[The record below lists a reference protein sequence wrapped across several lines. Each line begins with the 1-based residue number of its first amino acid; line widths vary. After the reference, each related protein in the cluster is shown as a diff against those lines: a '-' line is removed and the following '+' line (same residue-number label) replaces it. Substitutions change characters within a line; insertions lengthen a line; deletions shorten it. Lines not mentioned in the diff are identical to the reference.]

1 VKLFKSRSFICDY
14 YVCNQKKSEFVFQA
28 IKETKCY
35 ALTRRFIDELFKKYQ
50 KVGDDI
56 KADAL
61 TRYKIILKGPVM
73 KQKEEDIEELKQEPG
88 YEEIFEKIDK
98 EEQPQANVTNEQDLR
113 KENSADLHAVL
124 KKKID
129 GIQEEMGKFAKNI
142 NDYVRSCDNEIVAI
156 VDGLNKNNS

>member
-35 ALTRRFIDELFKKYQ
+35 ALTRRFIDDLFKRYPEIG
-50 KVGDDI
+50 VAI
-56 KADAL
+56 KKDAEK
-61 TRYKIILKGPVM
+61 RYRIILKGPVM
-73 KQKEEDIEELKQEPG
+73 KQKEEDIEELKQESG
-88 YEEIFEKIDK
+88 FEEIFDKIDK
-98 EEQPQANVTNEQDLR
+98 EEQPQASVANEQDLR

-124 KKKID
+124 WKKID

-142 NDYVRSCDNEIVAI
+142 SDYVTSCDNEIVAI
-156 VDGLNKNNS
+156 VDGLKKNNS